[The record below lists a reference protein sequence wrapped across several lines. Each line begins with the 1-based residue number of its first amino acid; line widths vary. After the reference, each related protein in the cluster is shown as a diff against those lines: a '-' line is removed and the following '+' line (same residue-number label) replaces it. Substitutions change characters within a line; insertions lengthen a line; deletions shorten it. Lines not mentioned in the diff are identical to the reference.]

1 MAEVIRMPL
10 LSDTMTE
17 GVIAEW
23 LKKVGDTVKSGDI
36 LAEVETD
43 KATMELENYADG
55 TLLYVAA
62 DKGQAVEVNGVL
74 AVVGKPGEDYQSLLD
89 GGSANGSAPAEEKTE
104 APAAEPAPAAPA
116 APVKSESKAVDL
128 SSIKATAVRMPL
140 LSDTMTE
147 GVIANWVKNVGDK
160 IKNGDILA
168 EVETDKATM
177 ELENYEDGTLL
188 YVGVEAGQAAKVNQI
203 IAIVGEEGANYQAIL
218 DAENGTA
225 PAAEE
230 TKAEAPAEDSKEQAA
245 DATQSSDAEGRIKAS
260 PLAKSIAKDKGINL
274 SDVTGSGENGRIVK
288 KDLDT
293 FTPAAKEASAPAAA
307 APAAAPAQPA
317 AQPQKPV
324 AVPEPAGE
332 YEDLPVS
339 SMRKT
344 IARRLS
350 ESLYTAPH
358 FYLTMEITMDKAIKL
373 RSQLNEISPA
383 KISFNDFTIKAA
395 ALALREHP
403 AVNSSWLGDKIRRYK
418 YINIGVA
425 VAVEDGL
432 VVPVI
437 RNSDQKTLSTIST
450 EVKDYAGKAK
460 NKKLQP
466 KDMEGSTFSISN
478 LGMFGVEEFNPI
490 INSPD
495 SCILAVGGIKKTVAV
510 NDAGEFYATNI
521 MKVTLACDHRSVDG
535 ATGAAFLQT
544 FKQLLEDPMR
554 MLV

>member
-104 APAAEPAPAAPA
+104 APAAEPAPAAPV
-116 APVKSESKAVDL
+116 APEKSESKAVDL

-307 APAAAPAQPA
+307 APAAPAQPA

-403 AVNSSWLGDKIRRYK
+403 AVNASWLGDKIRRYK

>member
-62 DKGQAVEVNGVL
+62 EKGQAIAVNGVL
-74 AVVGKPGEDYQSLLD
+74 AVVGQPGEDYQALLN
-89 GGSANGSAPAEEKTE
+89 GGAAPKAEAAPEVKEEK
-104 APAAEPAPAAPA
+104 APEAPAAPA
-116 APVKSESKAVDL
+116 PAAAKPAVDL
-128 SSIKATAVRMPL
+128 STVKATAIRMPL

-147 GVIANWVKNVGDK
+147 GVIANWVKKVGDK
-160 IKNGDILA
+160 VKNGDILA

-188 YVGVEAGQAAKVNQI
+188 YICVEAGAAAKVNQI
-203 IAIVGEEGANYQAIL
+203 IAIVGEEGANFQAIL
-218 DAENGTA
+218 DAENGVAA
-225 PAAEE
+225 PAA
-230 TKAEAPAEDSKEQAA
+230 AEPAAAPAAAPAASGNGQAIA
-245 DATQSSDAEGRIKAS
+245 DADGRVKAS

-288 KDLDT
+288 RDLDS
-293 FTPAAKEASAPAAA
+293 FTPKPVAAPAASAPAAA
-307 APAAAPAQPA
+307 PAPVAA
-317 AQPQKPV
+317 PV
-324 AVPEPAGE
+324 AVPAPAGE
-332 YEDLPVS
+332 FEDLPVS
-339 SMRKT
+339 QMRKT
-344 IARRLS
+344 IARRLA

-358 FYLTMEITMDKAIKL
+358 FYLTMEITMDKAIQL
-373 RSQLNEISPA
+373 RTQLNEVASA

-395 ALALREHP
+395 ALALKQHP
-403 AVNSSWLGDKIRRYK
+403 AVNASWLGDKIRRYH

-432 VVPVI
+432 VVPVV
-437 RNSDQKTLSTIST
+437 RNADQKTLSTIST

-478 LGMFGVEEFNPI
+478 LGMFGIEEFNPI

>member
-23 LKKVGDTVKSGDI
+23 LKKVGDKVKSGDI

-62 DKGQAVEVNGVL
+62 DKGQAIAVNGIL
-74 AVVGKPGEDYQSLLD
+74 AVVGEPGEDYKGLLD
-89 GGSANGSAPAEEKTE
+89 GNAPAEAT
-104 APAAEPAPAAPA
+104 PQAESPAPEKSAPVEAAPQ
-116 APVKSESKAVDL
+116 SSKAVDL
-128 SSIKATAVRMPL
+128 SSIKAAAIRMPL

-147 GVIANWVKNVGDK
+147 GVIASWQKKVGDK
-160 IKNGDILA
+160 VKNGDILA

-188 YVGVEAGQAAKVNQI
+188 YIGVDAGSAAKVNQI

-218 DAENGTA
+218 DAENGGDPTA
-225 PAAEE
+225 AAQEVPA
-230 TKAEAPAEDSKEQAA
+230 TPATNGQAVESTQPA
-245 DATQSSDAEGRIKAS
+245 DARVKAS

-288 KDLDT
+288 RDLDN
-293 FTPAAKEASAPAAA
+293 FKSASAEAPKPAAA
-307 APAAAPAQPA
+307 SVAQPTATPAPAVVPA
-317 AQPQKPV
+317 
-324 AVPEPAGE
+324 PAGE
-332 YEDLPVS
+332 YEDIPVS
-339 SMRKT
+339 QMRKT
-344 IARRLS
+344 IARRLA

-373 RSQLNEISPA
+373 RSQLNEVSPA

-395 ALALREHP
+395 ALALKQHP
-403 AVNSSWLGDKIRRYK
+403 AVNASWLGDKIRRYK
-418 YINIGVA
+418 YINVGVA
-425 VAVEDGL
+425 VAIEDGL

-437 RNSDQKTLSTIST
+437 RDADQKTLSTITT
-450 EVKDYAGKAK
+450 EVKDFAGKAK
-460 NKKLQP
+460 NKKIQP
-466 KDMEGSTFSISN
+466 KDMEGSTFSVSN

-510 NDAGEFYATNI
+510 NDEGEFYATNI
-521 MKVTLACDHRSVDG
+521 MKVTLACDHRAVDG

-544 FKQLLEDPMR
+544 FKQLMEDPMR